1 MKKIIL
7 IICIFFLQIVCFSQ
21 SIEQIVIFY
30 QSKIDSTKVPIEKIE
45 YNLILAELF
54 IEGSPNRALNFMKE
68 VNKLLNKTTPMPQV
82 MARIYKDYAL
92 IYNKLGDFKQSVL
105 YFEKEIKELTKFA
118 SQQQLDSEKYNL
130 ATITYNSGDFKT
142 ANKYYSDLLTSNENI
157 GNPEFLKKLYKSLYL
172 TNKSL
177 GNYQQALFYFEK
189 YLGLIDKNFWQT
201 TQTLSI
207 LTEKLTQKEKAIIY
221 TEQKYQETKVK
232 LNTTQIKLLK
242 TDSTLQKT
250 KEEILRLQRDSLQN
264 VLTVEQLKQDS
275 LQLALNLTQSERI
288 KEKQEQKL
296 QSRNQ
301 TIMLMGIII
310 GIVILSAFILI
321 LLALKLRKNNILLK
335 KQKEEISYQSKLID
349 DSINYASF
357 IQKAILPKDIN
368 LSQVFEKSFVFWQPK
383 SQVSG
388 DFLWFS
394 QIDDKKILTAVDCT
408 GHGVPGA
415 FISIVANNILNE
427 VVNIERITKPSEI
440 LNNLHTKFVK
450 TMQRTQDQIE
460 EIDDGMDLV
469 LCTIDQINKKIEF
482 AGAQNSLIVFQNNE
496 FKNHSTTHFSIGQM
510 PMRPTMPIKFENKE
524 IEYSASMLLILMTD
538 GYTDQ
543 FGAKENAEQKYG
555 YQRLFDTISENFESN
570 NVTILSNKLKEEM
583 ELWKKDTSQ
592 IDDMLILGVYLE

>member
-1 MKKIIL
+1 M
-7 IICIFFLQIVCFSQ
+7 
-21 SIEQIVIFY
+21 FY
-30 QSKIDSTKVPIEKIE
+30 QNKIDSTKVPIEKIE

-54 IEGSPNRALNFMKE
+54 IDESPNRSLNFMRE
-68 VNKLLNKTTPMPQV
+68 ANKLLNKTTPMPQV

-92 IYNKLGDFKQSVL
+92 IYNKLGDLKQSVQ

-118 SQQQLDSEKYNL
+118 SKQQLDSEKYNL
-130 ATITYNSGDFKT
+130 ATITFNSGDFKT

-157 GNPEFLKKLYKSLYL
+157 GNYDFLKKLYKSLYL

-177 GNYQQALFYFEK
+177 GNYQQALLYFEK

-221 TEQKYQETKVK
+221 TEQKYKETKVK
-232 LNTTQIKLLK
+232 LNTTQIKLQQI
-242 TDSTLQKT
+242 DSTLQKT

-264 VLTVEQLKQDS
+264 TLTVEQLKQDS
-275 LQLALNLTQSERI
+275 LQLALNLAQTERF
-288 KEKQEQKL
+288 KEMQEQKI

-310 GIVILSAFILI
+310 CIVILSAFMLI
-321 LLALKLRKNNILLK
+321 LLAFKLRKNNRLLK

-368 LSQVFEKSFVFWQPK
+368 LIQIFEKSFVFWQPK

-388 DFLWFS
+388 DFLWYT
-394 QIDDKKILTAVDCT
+394 QIDNKKIVSVVDCT

-415 FISIVANNILNE
+415 FISIVASNILNE
-427 VVNIERITKPSEI
+427 VVNIEKITKPNEI
-440 LNNLHTKFVK
+440 LNNLHSKFVK
-450 TMQRTQDQIE
+450 TMQRSQDQIE

-469 LCTIDQINKKIEF
+469 LCSIDQTNKKIEF
-482 AGAQNSLIVFQNNE
+482 AGAQNGLLVFQNNE
-496 FKNHSTTHFSIGQM
+496 FKNYSTTHFSIGQM
-510 PMRPTMPIKFENKE
+510 PLRPTMPIKFENKE
-524 IEYSASMLLILMTD
+524 IEYTSEVLLILMTD
-538 GYTDQ
+538 GYVDQ
-543 FGAKENAEQKYG
+543 FGADENAEQKYG
-555 YQRLFDTISENFESN
+555 YDRFLETISNNFDAK
-570 NVTILSNKLKEEM
+570 NVVLLSEKLNEQM
-583 ELWKKDTSQ
+583 NLWKKDVNQT
-592 IDDMLILGVYLE
+592 DDMLVLGVYLE